1 MAGKAAALLVVLALV
16 GATPSVG
23 GAKGPPV
30 GGGSG
35 TAPPAA
41 VPSGGQPSQPSA
53 RNVQPRSGG
62 STAFGGE
69 SDLAG
74 LILYALVAIVVLVV
88 IPTQIAKGVTA
99 RRRGLSRSARSGGRN
114 RPNGA

>member
-1 MAGKAAALLVVLALV
+1 MAGKAAVLLVALALA
-16 GATPSVG
+16 GATPSAVA
-23 GAKGPPV
+23 AKGPRA

-41 VPSGGQPSQPSA
+41 VPSAGRPSPES
-53 RNVQPRSGG
+53 RNVQPRSGAAP
-62 STAFGGE
+62 SFGGE

-88 IPTQIAKGVTA
+88 VPAQIAKGIA
-99 RRRGLSRSARSGGRN
+99 GRRRVLSRSARAGRRN
-114 RPNGA
+114 PPNGA

>member
-1 MAGKAAALLVVLALV
+1 MAGKAAALLAALALSGAMAQV
-16 GATPSVG
+16 GV
-23 GAKGPPV
+23 AKSPRA

-41 VPSGGQPSQPSA
+41 LPSAGRPSSPSA

-62 STAFGGE
+62 GTAFGGE

-74 LILYALVAIVVLVV
+74 PILFALVAIVVLVV
-88 IPTQIAKGVTA
+88 IPAQVAKSVAA
-99 RRRGLSRSARSGGRN
+99 RRARG
-114 RPNGA
+114 